1 MEEETSR
8 QVSPGK
14 PAGTEQ
20 HFIPAAN
27 PAQAPRA
34 CRHRAGHG
42 FGQGL
47 AQGNGRS
54 WGQGRALTL
63 RAARGLCATHAL
75 TIAWHQHPAEP
86 WANAPACSRRS
97 GTCCPATL
105 QPACRRAAGCREDL
119 LRLPGGSAPAASP
132 VAEDALLPV
141 QSDPAVVW
149 KCERRLQ
156 WAAWEQL
163 CCRARGTCS
172 PAEGEGS
179 GGLEPAEA
187 AAPGLGRVRGRLA
200 VSLPH
205 WSRWGHCNSSQG
217 AGCSAQPPSTG
228 CGPVQ
233 PCTFPA
239 RCLCPHT
246 SRASLGIAAAP
257 PTCTAAGMAWTA
269 WPTPALC
276 RSAWCH
282 RAFRAVS
289 LWEDP
294 AQAPGRTE
302 QENL

>member
-27 PAQAPRA
+27 PARAPRA

-141 QSDPAVVW
+141 QSETPRWFGNVNDG
-149 KCERRLQ
+149 CNGLRGSSR
-156 WAAWEQL
+156 AAEL
-163 CCRARGTCS
+163 GARAALRRARG
-172 PAEGEGS
+172 A
-179 GGLEPAEA
+179 GGWN
-187 AAPGLGRVRGRLA
+187 
-200 VSLPH
+200 LP
-205 WSRWGHCNSSQG
+205 RQLPQG
-217 AGCSAQPPSTG
+217 WAG
-228 CGPVQ
+228 
-233 PCTFPA
+233 
-239 RCLCPHT
+239 
-246 SRASLGIAAAP
+246 
-257 PTCTAAGMAWTA
+257 
-269 WPTPALC
+269 
-276 RSAWCH
+276 
-282 RAFRAVS
+282 
-289 LWEDP
+289 
-294 AQAPGRTE
+294 
-302 QENL
+302 